1 MELLTLL
8 NVFERF
14 DPKLPIA
21 TIAATAI
28 KAAIRPYSI
37 AVAPSSVFN
46 SFLIMFILVS
56 NLFIQ
61 TPSGFLKTTAKM
73 VLYFYIY
80 QIVNVQMI
88 KSWFSSNYTLFL
100 TRARVGL
107 NFPGSRSMTVKFNSR
122 AGESI
127 LQCLLHIA
135 PQPLSAQNSQHV
147 CKHSGSL

>member
-56 NLFIQ
+56 NLFIH
-61 TPSGFLKTTAKM
+61 TPGWVFEKNGIIFLH
-73 VLYFYIY
+73 LP
-80 QIVNVQMI
+80 N
-88 KSWFSSNYTLFL
+88 
-100 TRARVGL
+100 R
-107 NFPGSRSMTVKFNSR
+107 
-122 AGESI
+122 
-127 LQCLLHIA
+127 
-135 PQPLSAQNSQHV
+135 
-147 CKHSGSL
+147 